1 LIGLA
6 EIHLAQ
12 WTFKESVIQKNQ
24 RIQGDTPGIGSD
36 MTVSSKM
43 LKEPDD
49 IIRLSFTPGVSI
61 HENE

>member
-1 LIGLA
+1 VDVQGICHT
-6 EIHLAQ
+6 E
-12 WTFKESVIQKNQ
+12 NQ

-43 LKEPDD
+43 LKEPNDV
-49 IIRLSFTPGVSI
+49 IRSFASGVSI